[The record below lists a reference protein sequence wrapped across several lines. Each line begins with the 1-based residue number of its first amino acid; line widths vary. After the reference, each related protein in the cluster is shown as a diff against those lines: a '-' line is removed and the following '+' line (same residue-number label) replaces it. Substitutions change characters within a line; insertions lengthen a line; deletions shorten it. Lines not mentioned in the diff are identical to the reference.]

1 MGRRNALKLK
11 QGFRAS
17 QPHRRGFIA
26 LALLLLALAGGGW
39 LFFSPPGGTQAD
51 PRVLTATPRAQR
63 PRTLPPGLF
72 TGKVRRAYEVAQKYP
87 ELLERMP
94 CYCGCYV
101 SDHHQNN
108 LDCYT
113 DRHAVG

>member
-1 MGRRNALKLK
+1 MPKEKMREHSTRRRFLAIAASFVAL
-11 QGFRAS
+11 
-17 QPHRRGFIA
+17 
-26 LALLLLALAGGGW
+26 GGGMW
-39 LFFSPPGGTQAD
+39 YFLTPGGIATAD
-51 PRVLTATPRAQR
+51 PRVLPAVPRVPR
-63 PRTLPPGLF
+63 PKTLPPELF
-72 TGKVRRAYEVAQKYP
+72 AGRARRAYEVARDHP

-101 SDHHQNN
+101 SDRHQNN

>member
-1 MGRRNALKLK
+1 MSKKTRRD
-11 QGFRAS
+11 RAVKGEKTTGKRS
-17 QPHRRGFIA
+17 LRFWPFGIVLGGSLLFGLIFF
-26 LALLLLALAGGGW
+26 LARSEPWGLPAIPRNPRPVTL
-39 LFFSPPGGTQAD
+39 SPNF
-51 PRVLTATPRAQR
+51 
-63 PRTLPPGLF
+63 F
-72 TGKVRRAYEVAQKYP
+72 TGKIREVYRIAQEVP

-101 SDHHQNN
+101 SDRHQNN